1 MHNVVMHRFF
11 ARRVLQRRSGV
22 PSSVINPAVIARFSP
37 NDHAGMP
44 VSPGRIAQGV
54 ADATIERS
62 QAVSFGRKL

>member
-11 ARRVLQRRSGV
+11 ERRTGT
-22 PSSVINPAVIARFSP
+22 PSSVINPALIARFSP

-44 VSPGRIAQGV
+44 VSPGRIAGGV
-54 ADATIERS
+54 ADATIEPS